1 MAENLNKRTRKAN
14 FSAAECALLCELA
27 EENLEVIRSKFS
39 STLSNANKKK
49 VWEEITDKVNSLGV
63 CLRSVQE
70 VKDKLRGMVG
80 NAKKEHSQ
88 FSTAQR
94 KTGGGP
100 KPSSP
105 KGATQKIIELFG
117 DDPSFSGIIGG
128 IESGNY

>member
-70 VKDKLRGMVG
+70 VKDKWRRMVG

-100 KPSSP
+100 KPKCDP
-105 KGATQKIIELFG
+105 K
-117 DDPSFSGIIGG
+117 
-128 IESGNY
+128 NY